1 MIPHSPFLNP
11 QWPWSVVRSPVLRSQ
26 WSLVTNCAYNATSP
40 FTAYC
45 QLPSAFCLVVPPRF
59 TFHGFRL
66 SALRLSVSPSHVSRF
81 TGSFRIPNLIAQRPP
96 LHYVGNNVPHY

>member
-40 FTAYC
+40 FT
-45 QLPSAFCLVVPPRF
+45 
-59 TFHGFRL
+59 
-66 SALRLSVSPSHVSRF
+66 
-81 TGSFRIPNLIAQRPP
+81 GSFRNPKSTMEKV
-96 LHYVGNNVPHY
+96 HFVNNVPHY